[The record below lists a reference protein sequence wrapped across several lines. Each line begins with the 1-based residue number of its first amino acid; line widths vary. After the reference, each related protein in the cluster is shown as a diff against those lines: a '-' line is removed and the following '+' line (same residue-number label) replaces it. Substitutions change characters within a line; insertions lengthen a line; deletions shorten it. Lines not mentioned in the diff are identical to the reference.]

1 MRTRPLATFAILLGF
16 APTFAPVQAHAQD
29 ETITTDE
36 GLSLNISAVVD
47 GLQHP
52 WGVDTLPNGELLVT
66 EREGTMRVIFD
77 GAASNPVGGLPQ
89 IAVGGQ
95 GGLLDVAVDP
105 DFGITRR
112 IFFSFSEAGD
122 GGFGTAV
129 ATGLLA
135 DWETGAPRLTEVETI
150 FTMNRKSRG
159 GRHFGSRIAF
169 APDGTLF
176 ITTGD
181 RGDAPRSQDF
191 SDHAGAVIRINKD
204 GTVPGDNPFI
214 GQSGVAPELYSKGHR
229 NIQGADIDP
238 QTGLLWTVEHGARGG
253 DEINQ
258 PQPGL
263 NYGWPVISYGRHY
276 SGLRIGEGTEK
287 PGLEQP
293 KHYWDPSIAPSG
305 LAVYDGDMFPEWRG
319 DLLVG
324 ALRDQLMTRLERDAS
339 GNVVAEEQMFQ
350 GEFGRIRD
358 IEVADDGS
366 LFIAIDNNPG
376 QILHVTRAN
385 PT

>member
-1 MRTRPLATFAILLGF
+1 MLRSPRFAFPVLLALSASG
-16 APTFAPVQAHAQD
+16 HALAQTATVNVD
-29 ETITTDE
+29 
-36 GLSLNISAVVD
+36 GGVSLNVAVVAE

-52 WGVDTLPNGELLVT
+52 WGVDTLPNGELIVT
-66 EREGTMRVIFD
+66 EREGTMRIVFD
-77 GAASNPVGGLPQ
+77 GALSEPVRGLPR
-89 IAVGGQ
+89 IAVNGQ

-112 IFFSFSEAGD
+112 IFFSFSERGARGL
-122 GGFGTAV
+122 GTAV
-129 ATGLLA
+129 ATGLLN
-135 DWETGAPRLTEVETI
+135 DWETNTPRLTDVETI
-150 FTMNRKSRG
+150 FSMNQKSRG

-204 GTVPGDNPFI
+204 GSIPSDNPFL
-214 GQSGVAPELYSKGHR
+214 GQSNVAPELYSKGHR

-238 QTGLLWTVEHGARGG
+238 TTGLLWTVEHGARGG

-258 PQPGL
+258 PEAGL

-276 SGLRIGEGTEK
+276 SGQRIGEGTEK
-287 PGLEQP
+287 AGLEQP
-293 KHYWDPSIAPSG
+293 KYYWDPSIAPSG
-305 LAVYDGDMFPEWRG
+305 LAVYDGDMFPEWEG

-324 ALRDQLMTRLERDAS
+324 ALRSQLMTRLERDEN
-339 GNVVAEEQMFQ
+339 GQIVREEQMFAGQ
-350 GEFGRIRD
+350 FGRVRD
-358 IEVADDGS
+358 IEVAADGS
-366 LFIAIDNNPG
+366 IFIAIDANPG
-376 QILHVTRAN
+376 EILHIMRAN
-385 PT
+385 GS